1 MDTNAILDVSIGLA
15 LMYLLLSLY
24 CTIANEFIASLFK
37 LRALNLRRGLKKILD
52 DGELL
57 KAFDGTAVMKS
68 MKRVSG
74 RIGPSYLPP
83 ERFTEALLDAL
94 KTKGG
99 LSESDLAKD
108 LAGALD
114 TLPIGADLKANL
126 IGLARESAG
135 KIDEFRDR
143 TAAWFDDMMER
154 GAGVYKR
161 WVQLISF
168 LIGLGLA
175 VGLNADT
182 IAVAKAIWSDTA
194 LRGQLVETATEIVD
208 QTGYLEDIASF
219 KAINEELRPFPIGW
233 EGGLNWSTFVQSF
246 STQKAIG
253 WLLTALAVSLGA
265 PFWFD
270 LLSKFTKLRGSGG
283 VPPKGNGPTQTVP
296 AQGGTR

>member
-24 CTIANEFIASLFK
+24 CTIVNEFIASVFK
-37 LRALNLRRGLKKILD
+37 LRARNLRRGIEEILD
-52 DGELL
+52 DGKLL
-57 KAFDGTAVMKS
+57 KDFQETSVMKS

-74 RIGPSYLPP
+74 TVGPSYLPP
-83 ERFTEALLDAL
+83 ERFTAALFEAFE
-94 KTKGG
+94 KGG
-99 LSESDLAKD
+99 LSQSALVKD
-108 LAGALD
+108 VVGALD
-114 TLPIGADLKANL
+114 KLPKDSDIRANL
-126 IGLARESAG
+126 IALAQESADN
-135 KIDEFRDR
+135 IDAFRDR

-161 WVQLISF
+161 RVQLISF
-168 LIGLGLA
+168 AIGLVLA
-175 VGLNADT
+175 IGLNADT

-208 QTGYLEDIASF
+208 QSGYVEDIAGV
-219 KAINEELRPFPIGW
+219 KAINAELRPFPIGW
-233 EGGLNWSTFVQSF
+233 DRQADSNWVH
-246 STQKAIG
+246 KAVG

-283 VPPKGNGPTQTVP
+283 VPPKGNGQTQAAP
-296 AQGGTR
+296 AKGGA